1 MFGIPYHAVFDP
13 LGNENVPDVTRSF
26 YPSEQTEA
34 PTSAARWCP
43 ASSVMGCQQWG
54 LFQKQR
60 WWMCEIFKPADVT
73 WMTSLWEMD
82 TDWLETFRK
91 RSPIGWATWEN
102 QLGSPAHHVEQMVIK
117 ELVLVQDFTLGWCNN
132 VALPH
137 VLSTQHLS
145 LLAHGWDCGPEQI
158 LAEQMVL
165 RWKSQHFPNCLSTG
179 WGRWLQ
185 ECRLHFP
192 GPLLGT
198 QGDSFQ
204 FSLWTVGKILT
215 ALEEVCL
222 DKLRKTKKLS
232 EIENRRFALVGKR
245 SEQYGGWSAGLAWL
259 PLSGTVKEDR
269 GKALPTLCPNLA
281 QGLDIFG
288 GHIPGC
294 WLSAFTCCRQWLIPV
309 PTITAVAFLPLPAP
323 RPLPA
328 SFLPPPPFPP
338 FWNNCA

>member
-82 TDWLETFRK
+82 SDWLETFRK

-137 VLSTQHLS
+137 VYSPLSTSASWHMVEIVDQS
-145 LLAHGWDCGPEQI
+145 KFWQSKWCWGGRVSISQI
-158 LAEQMVL
+158 VCPLAEA
-165 RWKSQHFPNCLSTG
+165 
-179 WGRWLQ
+179 
-185 ECRLHFP
+185 
-192 GPLLGT
+192 
-198 QGDSFQ
+198 GDFKNVAYTS
-204 FSLWTVGKILT
+204 
-215 ALEEVCL
+215 
-222 DKLRKTKKLS
+222 R
-232 EIENRRFALVGKR
+232 
-245 SEQYGGWSAGLAWL
+245 GL
-259 PLSGTVKEDR
+259 
-269 GKALPTLCPNLA
+269 C
-281 QGLDIFG
+281 
-288 GHIPGC
+288 
-294 WLSAFTCCRQWLIPV
+294 
-309 PTITAVAFLPLPAP
+309 
-323 RPLPA
+323 
-328 SFLPPPPFPP
+328 
-338 FWNNCA
+338 